1 MTMEK
6 ILELK
11 NINSGYADLQVLYN
25 VSLHVNKGEIVALL
39 GQNGAGK
46 STIMKVVMGMIPHST
61 SQPLPSPSLR
71 SVPPSHGKDLNTNAF
86 NASLGLGQDLN
97 LVQVRAVKGL
107 GGIAYVPQGKR
118 VFPSLTVDENVL
130 VASAKNIIPNEL
142 YTLFPILKSKAH
154 MLAGSLSGGEQQMVA
169 LARALIDNPSL
180 LLLDE
185 PTLGLSP
192 KYVREILAVINDIR
206 HERGLAVLIIEH
218 NLSSLLHIADRG
230 YVLARGKVVKELT
243 HQDFSS
249 HDEVYRAVVG
259 E

>member
-11 NINSGYADLQVLYN
+11 NINAGYADLQVLYD

-71 SVPPSHGKDLNTNAF
+71 SVPPSHGKDLNTNVF
-86 NASLGLGQDLN
+86 NAH
-97 LVQVRAVKGL
+97 L
-107 GGIAYVPQGKR
+107 GGAGQRRYDDGLRGLSVSYVPQGKR
-118 VFPSLTVDENVL
+118 VFANLTVTENVL
-130 VASAKNIIPNEL
+130 VASEKDEIPEHL
-142 YTLFPILKSKAH
+142 YNLFPILKSKGSI
-154 MLAGSLSGGEQQMVA
+154 MAGHLSGGEQQMVA
-169 LARALIDNPSL
+169 LARALMDNPSL

-192 KYVREILAVINDIR
+192 KYVSEIFEVIDR
-206 HERGLAVLIIEH
+206 LRQDSDLSVLVIEH

-249 HDEVYRAVVG
+249 HDEVYRAIV
-259 E
+259 

>member
-1 MTMEK
+1 MKEK
-6 ILELK
+6 ILQLK
-11 NINSGYADLQVLYN
+11 NINAGYADLQVLYD

-46 STIMKVVMGMIPHST
+46 STIMKVVMGIVKSSPPA
-61 SQPLPSPSLR
+61 PLHKRGGP
-71 SVPPSHGKDLNTNAF
+71 LN
-86 NASLGLGQDLN
+86 
-97 LVQVRAVKGL
+97 
-107 GGIAYVPQGKR
+107 IAYVPQGKR
-118 VFPSLTVDENVL
+118 VFANLTVAENVL
-130 VASAKNIIPNEL
+130 VASEKVEIPEHL
-142 YTLFPILKSKAH
+142 YNLFPILKSKGSII
-154 MLAGSLSGGEQQMVA
+154 AGHLSGGEQQMVA
-169 LARALIDNPSL
+169 LARALVDNPSL

-192 KYVREILAVINDIR
+192 KYVSEIFEVIDR
-206 HERGLAVLIIEH
+206 LRRDSDLSVLVIEH

-249 HDEVYRAVVG
+249 HDEVYRAIVG